1 MSDIVSQEIFKILKK
16 NILVDGFH
24 VALDLE
30 KSKGSYIVDA
40 LSGKKYLDCYTY
52 FATLPIG
59 HNHPKMFR
67 KNFLADL
74 QRAAIA
80 NPANSDM
87 YCKELAW
94 AIDIFGRLAKP
105 KGFKHMFFVAG
116 GSLAVENALKV
127 AFDWKVQKNKQKGLK
142 REKGSKVI
150 HFREAFHGRS
160 GYTLSLTNTDPGKTR
175 YFPQFKWP
183 RIDNPKLTFPLTPK
197 VLSEVK
203 KAEKNALDQI
213 KKAIVSAGDDI
224 AALII
229 EPIQGEGGDN
239 HFRNEFLQALQK
251 ICNSN
256 DILFIVDEVQTGF
269 GSTGKLW
276 AYQNYGITPDL
287 IAFGKKAQVCGVIA
301 GPRIQEVEDNV
312 FKVSSRIN
320 STWGGN
326 LVDYV
331 RGARY
336 LEIMKE
342 EQLVANCA
350 KVGKYLLKKLEQELY
365 DGERITNVRGK
376 GLFIAFDLPS
386 TEERDNLRQK
396 AWDHGLASL
405 ACGTL
410 SMRLRPPLTFSHKDA
425 DKVVAIL
432 QKCL

>member
-1 MSDIVSQEIFKILKK
+1 MSDIGSQEIFKILKK

-40 LSGKKYLDCYTY
+40 ISGKKYLDCYTY

-67 KNFLADL
+67 KKFLADL

-87 YCKELAW
+87 YSRELAW
-94 AIDIFGRLAKP
+94 SVDLFGKLAKP
-105 KGFKHMFFVAG
+105 KGFKHMFFVSG

-127 AFDWKVQKNKQKGLK
+127 AFDWKVQKNIQKGLK
-142 REKGSKVI
+142 REKGKKII

-160 GYTLSLTNTDPGKTR
+160 GYSLSLTNTNPDKTR
-175 YFPQFKWP
+175 YFPMFKWP
-183 RIDNPKLTFPLTPK
+183 RIDNPKLSFPITPK

-203 KAEKNALDQI
+203 KAEKKALDQI
-213 KKAIVSAGDDI
+213 KKVIAADGDDI

-239 HFRNEFLQALQK
+239 HFRAEFLQALQK
-251 ICNSN
+251 ICQSH

-269 GSTGKLW
+269 GATGKMW
-276 AYQNYGITPDL
+276 AFQHYGITPDL

-326 LVDYV
+326 LADFV

-336 LEIMKE
+336 LEIIKE
-342 EQLVANCA
+342 EKLVANCA
-350 KVGKYLLKKLEQELY
+350 KVGKYLLDKLEQELY
-365 DGERITNVRGK
+365 DGDRITNVRGK
-376 GLFIAFDLPS
+376 GLFIAFDLK
-386 TEERDNLRQK
+386 TDAERDDLRQQ
-396 AWDHGLASL
+396 AWDKGLASL
-405 ACGTL
+405 ACGNRSL
-410 SMRLRPPLTFSHKDA
+410 RLRPPLTFSFKDA
-425 DKVVAIL
+425 DKVVSIL
-432 QKCL
+432 KSCL